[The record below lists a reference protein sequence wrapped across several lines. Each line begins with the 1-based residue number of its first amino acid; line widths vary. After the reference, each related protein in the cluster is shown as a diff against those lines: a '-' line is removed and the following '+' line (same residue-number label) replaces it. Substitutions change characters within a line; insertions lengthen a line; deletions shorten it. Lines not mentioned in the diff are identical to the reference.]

1 MSRLDCGPSLHNYTA
16 APSGA
21 HLVFHQ
27 RAIAILLPSATGTGK
42 SAREAHALVNTEKNV
57 KVLHKSLARGL
68 TTRKMTATIINLAL
82 RTESLPKS
90 FWICLTRPSGK
101 ETASVF
107 CIRAGSRD
115 LFRLVWPA
123 RGLLTVL
130 VLASAAA
137 LC

>member
-42 SAREAHALVNTEKNV
+42 SAREAHALVNTNKNV

-68 TTRKMTATIINLAL
+68 TTCKNDGHDYRPGAPDGKPSEI
-82 RTESLPKS
+82 
-90 FWICLTRPSGK
+90 FWIRLTRPSGK
-101 ETASVF
+101 ETAGKCSEKAKLGRCSHKHRLSF
-107 CIRAGSRD
+107 ASERD
-115 LFRLVWPA
+115 HGICF
-123 RGLLTVL
+123 G
-130 VLASAAA
+130 
-137 LC
+137 